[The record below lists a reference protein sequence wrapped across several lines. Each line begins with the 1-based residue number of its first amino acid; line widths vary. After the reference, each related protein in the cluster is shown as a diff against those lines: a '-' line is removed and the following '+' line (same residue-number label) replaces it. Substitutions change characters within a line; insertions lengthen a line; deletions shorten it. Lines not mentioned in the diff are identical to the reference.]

1 MNVDGAQSMSSGDLV
16 ELANLIATVRKRS
29 PKTADEVR
37 AAFQKAVEDM
47 NAAIEQANRL
57 GIHIG
62 GTVNLTDIA
71 APVDNVQVNPAEPR
85 TYTEEQAKEALR
97 VAVREL
103 NDAIGALAAF
113 GIDTGFDVVDVSDPR
128 HAAPQYSL
136 TAVLRRR
143 FEEGELERI

>member
-1 MNVDGAQSMSSGDLV
+1 VKKTAEQEARDLLERMNVDGAQSMSSGDLV

-29 PKTADEVR
+29 PKTAD
-37 AAFQKAVEDM
+37 
-47 NAAIEQANRL
+47 
-57 GIHIG
+57 
-62 GTVNLTDIA
+62 
-71 APVDNVQVNPAEPR
+71 EPR